1 VLHSENPAR
10 SIDVSTHFAFH
21 QPTQFPVREPY
32 VKADVAAEFLNL
44 SQKHILRLARE
55 NVLPSHNVSR
65 RNRKRQHKR
74 FLISELDVWMRSQL
88 PSGNRQAR
96 R

>member
-1 VLHSENPAR
+1 MSAHLSV
-10 SIDVSTHFAFH
+10 D
-21 QPTQFPVREPY
+21 QPTPLHFCEPY
-32 VKADVAAEFLNL
+32 VKPDIAAKFLNL
-44 SQKHILRLARE
+44 SRKHVLRLARE

-65 RNRKRQHKR
+65 ENGKRQHKR

-88 PSGNRQAR
+88 NSGRHPSR

>member
-1 VLHSENPAR
+1 
-10 SIDVSTHFAFH
+10 VSTHVSFG
-21 QPTQFPVREPY
+21 QPTQPRIREPY
-32 VKADVAAEFLNL
+32 VKADAAAEFLNL
-44 SQKHILRLARE
+44 SPKHVLRLARE

-65 RNRKRQHKR
+65 ENGKRQHKR

-88 PSGNRQAR
+88 NSGCHPSR